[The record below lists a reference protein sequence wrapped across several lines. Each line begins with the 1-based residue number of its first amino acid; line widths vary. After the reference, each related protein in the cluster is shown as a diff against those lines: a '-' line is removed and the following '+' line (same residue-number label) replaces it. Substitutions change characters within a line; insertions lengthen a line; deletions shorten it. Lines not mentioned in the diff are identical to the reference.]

1 MPAHPAVS
9 PMAALL
15 GLAVAEVELEEPEE
29 FFEVLDAEEVADAPL
44 DVVDALEPAVDDWA
58 PSGAVD
64 CPAIS
69 AETDALNLPDIF
81 WRVNLEEKDWSGS
94 PLAALEANDWIRIK

>member
-15 GLAVAEVELEEPEE
+15 GLAVAEVVLEEPEE
-29 FFEVLDAEEVADAPL
+29 LFEVLDGDEEVADAPL
-44 DVVDALEPAVDDWA
+44 DVAVPDAPEEVGP

-69 AETDALNLPDIF
+69 AETDAENFPDIF
-81 WRVNLEEKDWSGS
+81 
-94 PLAALEANDWIRIK
+94 